1 MLFHLSTSS
10 EENHHFH
17 SVVIGLHYYSSSLA
31 VNDSLSST
39 SFNNASTSDGGKSAK
54 QEVGVAEAWT
64 NQRKRREVSE
74 RGNHYIIITSSLNKN
89 SNKVCESLSLQR
101 QLSWHVSTI
110 CAIRGPTLSLT
121 LSLTSG
127 AASPNTGSSSP
138 TATPEVRVHLLRGC
152 LRYSLSPSTV
162 QSDCR
167 ERI

>member
-1 MLFHLSTSS
+1 MSTSS

-17 SVVIGLHYYSSSLA
+17 SLVHSYYSSSLA

-74 RGNHYIIITSSLNKN
+74 RGNHYIIITSSLHHPSTKTAT
-89 SNKVCESLSLQR
+89 KADESLSLQR
-101 QLSWHVSTI
+101 WLSWHVSTI
-110 CAIRGPTLSLT
+110 YATRGPTLSLT